1 MPKELEPK
9 DIREMADADIQTKVT
24 ELEEE
29 RFRLE
34 FRSATETLDDP
45 LRLRWLRRDVARLKT
60 VLRERGLQSKP
71 GAGAGAAHTTVE
83 KGSGKQKEKQ
93 KRTKEKTDE

>member
-1 MPKELEPK
+1 MPTELEPK
-9 DIREMADADIQTKVT
+9 DIREMADADIQTKVS

-60 VLRERGLQSKP
+60 VLRARALQVT
-71 GAGAGAAHTTVE
+71 AAPPHAPTW
-83 KGSGKQKEKQ
+83 KGSGKQK
-93 KRTKEKTDE
+93 RRKETSDE